1 MTLARRAWRPSSLE
15 SFPLIEPRAMPAPP
29 PRVRIAAVRRLLVPL
44 LLVTACGP
52 CDRLAVQ
59 ATDELPR
66 CLPSGPP
73 LAARSLDQLEARALQ
88 AEEEGD
94 GPRMLACADEALRLD
109 ERHGHAA
116 HLRAA
121 ALVALERWSE
131 AQEAYTVALALEP
144 DDPFIL
150 AGAAELYV
158 SRLPYA
164 RSRSIAGVA
173 LAERGLAKA
182 RADAG
187 SDVDA
192 DAELLLRLH
201 LLAAWGLGDLGDF
214 RGALPHARAAVALRP
229 DDRDAQV
236 ELGRALFELT
246 RFQEAAAILQS
257 WTTQSADDAEA
268 FFLLGLSLERI
279 PGAEWLAEEALAR
292 ATSLDPEA
300 FPPPIPL
307 DARWVDEA
315 IAALPQNEKRL
326 LERAR
331 VPVRLE
337 ALPALD
343 DLRAEDPP
351 LSPTAVGMFRGPPLG
366 QYAPEPRE
374 ILLFTRNLA
383 RSSRDAAGVR
393 EQVRITLLH
402 ELGHLAGENEA
413 DLRARG
419 LE

>member
-1 MTLARRAWRPSSLE
+1 MH
-15 SFPLIEPRAMPAPP
+15 
-29 PRVRIAAVRRLLVPL
+29 RLVVL
-44 LLVTACGP
+44 LLLASACGP
-52 CDRLAVQ
+52 CGGVSSPDAAGVS
-59 ATDELPR
+59 ALPR
-66 CLPSGPP
+66 CLPPAASP
-73 LAARSLDQLEARALQ
+73 LAARSLDALEARALE
-88 AEEEGD
+88 AEDDGD
-94 GPRMLACADEALRLD
+94 GALMLACAEEALRLD

-121 ALVALERWSE
+121 ALVLLERWAE
-131 AQEAYTVALALEP
+131 AQEAYAVALALEP
-144 DDPFIL
+144 DDPFVL

-158 SRLPYA
+158 SLLPWA

-173 LAERGLAKA
+173 LAERGLAA
-182 RADAG
+182 AAG
-187 SDVDA
+187 QEGA
-192 DAELLLRLH
+192 GTPLLFRLH

-214 RGALPHARAAVALRP
+214 RGALAHARAAVALRP

-236 ELGRALFELT
+236 ELGRAHFELT
-246 RFQEAAAILQS
+246 RFQEAAVVLQS
-257 WTTQSADDAEA
+257 WTAQAPDDAEA
-268 FFLLGLSLERI
+268 FHLLGLSLERI
-279 PGAEWLAEEALAR
+279 PGAEALADEALAI
-292 ATSLDPEA
+292 ATRLDPEG
-300 FPPPIPL
+300 FPPPVPV
-307 DARWVDEA
+307 DERWVEEA
-315 IAALPQNEKRL
+315 IAALPQPERRL

-337 ALPALD
+337 ALPALE

-366 QYAPEPRE
+366 FDAPGPRE
-374 ILLFTRNLA
+374 ILLFTRNLS

-402 ELGHLAGENEA
+402 ELGHLAGESDA

>member
-1 MTLARRAWRPSSLE
+1 MRH
-15 SFPLIEPRAMPAPP
+15 
-29 PRVRIAAVRRLLVPL
+29 LLVPL
-44 LLVTACGP
+44 LLFTACGP
-52 CDRLAVQ
+52 CDRLASGD
-59 ATDELPR
+59 ALRAPDGLPR
-66 CLPSGPP
+66 CLPPGAP
-73 LAARSLDQLEARALQ
+73 LAARSLERLEARALQ
-88 AEEEGD
+88 AEDEGD
-94 GPRMLACADEALRLD
+94 GALMLACADEALRLD

-121 ALVALERWSE
+121 ALVALERWSD

-182 RADAG
+182 EAG
-187 SDVDA
+187 IDGEA
-192 DAELLLRLH
+192 EAELLLRLH
-201 LLAAWGLGDLGDF
+201 LLAAWGMADLGDF

-246 RFQEAAAILQS
+246 RFQEAASVLQS
-257 WTTQSADDAEA
+257 WTSRSEDDAEA

-279 PGAEWLAEEALAR
+279 PGAEALAEAALAR
-292 ATSLDPEA
+292 ATGLDPEA
-300 FPPPIPL
+300 FPPPVPL
-307 DARWVDEA
+307 DSRWVDEA
-315 IAALPQNEKRL
+315 IAALPQSEKRL

-366 QYAPEPRE
+366 LDAPEPRE